1 MSTHHTKVCLPCL
14 QQRAIPPIPQ
24 QEARHAWQQARA
36 PGHAESAEGAPSDLR
51 RHPVQGAHRAGEGPP
66 DHTPVVYEEASSIF
80 YHWVLAKYGSVNVDT
95 PFLDWAHAE
104 MTVKPPRVSTRPLP
118 AARLPL
124 LLASPRAH
132 VSSSCLQEIFPN
144 LPDHDQPLGKDRRW
158 WTILRNRFPSGR
170 RTSAK
175 NMYKTQKMAFVDL
188 CDDAKKFWWPR
199 GCRSTSIRR
208 RPRCSPQTCWRSR
221 RKSIDQ
227 KVKDDR
233 DKKAPRGRDAEVP
246 SDSSNDDEELLSKRA
261 KKVSCEPRIVARN
274 AARNVA

>member
-1 MSTHHTKVCLPCL
+1 MPFLLSPNKKLVTLGNKLAHQGTLNLQKVP
-14 QQRAIPPIPQ
+14 QAIFADILFKERIALEKGRPIT
-24 QEARHAWQQARA
+24 
-36 PGHAESAEGAPSDLR
+36 R
-51 RHPVQGAHRAGEGPP
+51 RS
-66 DHTPVVYEEASSIF
+66 YEEASSIF

-95 PFLDWAHAE
+95 LFLDWAHAE
-104 MTVKPPRVSTRPLP
+104 MTVKPPRVSTRPPP

-144 LPDHDQPLGKDRRW
+144 LPDHGQTLGKDRRW

-188 CDDAKKFWWPR
+188 CDDAKKLVAKGLPVNVDQEATAMF
-199 GCRSTSIRR
+199 TADVLAV
-208 RPRCSPQTCWRSR
+208 
-221 RKSIDQ
+221 KEEELDQ